1 MAPNKALHRWLL
13 IAQQRKL
20 QPPRGMRDYEPG
32 LWRVITSLRDKWMD
46 LARKWGYDPIE
57 TPVLEHLWVLETKAG
72 QQVRKEIYWFEDKA
86 GRELGLRFDMTV
98 PIARYVAMNPQLPKP
113 IRLCY
118 FSRVWRYDEPQAG
131 RWREF
136 WQYGIELIG
145 SKHVEADAEVIALFT
160 ESYRR
165 VGLDVEVRL
174 FDRRIMES
182 LLEKYGIP
190 DWKKHGILTLIDKR
204 WKIGEDEFK
213 EQLYEQNLSQEQV
226 EALVEFTATR
236 KPLKE
241 SISLIADVEPKL
253 REFYEELVSL
263 LEAYGV
269 LDRILFDASIV
280 RGLEYYTG
288 LVFEAYY
295 TGGDEKWKRL
305 ALGGG
310 GRYDKLLGLYRKPGA
325 PATGFAIGVDRV
337 IMLLKELGL
346 VEEKPEPIDVMVVSA
361 RELYREAIKIA
372 LKLREKGL
380 RVEVDVMRRRI
391 KEALRYANKR
401 NVKILVY
408 VAPREYKERK
418 VVVRNLVDRIQ
429 EYVDI
434 DNITEYVER
443 ELKVWRIS

>member
-1 MAPNKALHRWLL
+1 
-13 IAQQRKL
+13 
-20 QPPRGMRDYEPG
+20 MRDYEPG
-32 LWRVITSLRDKWMD
+32 LWRIINSLRDKWMD

-72 QQVRKEIYWFEDKA
+72 EQVREEIYWFEDKA

-182 LLEKYGIP
+182 LLGKYKIP
-190 DWKKHGILTLIDKR
+190 AEKKHGILTLIDKR

-213 EQLYEQNLSQEQV
+213 KQLYEQNLSKEQV
-226 EALVEFTATR
+226 EALIEFTATR

-241 SISLIADVEPKL
+241 SINLIADVEPKL

-269 LDRILFDASIV
+269 LDKILFDASIV

-288 LVFEAYY
+288 LVFEAYH
-295 TGGDEKWKRL
+295 TRGDEKWKRL

-310 GRYDKLLGLYRKPGA
+310 GRYDELLGLYRKPGA

-337 IMLLKELGL
+337 VILLKELGL
-346 VEEKPEPIDVMVVSA
+346 VEEKNEPIDVLIVSNTS
-361 RELYREAIKIA
+361 LYREAIKIA
-372 LKLREKGL
+372 LRLREEGL
-380 RVEVDVMRRRI
+380 RVELDVMRRRV

-401 NVKILVY
+401 EAKILVY
-408 VAPREYKERK
+408 VAPREYEEGKI
-418 VVVRNLVDRIQ
+418 VVKNLINRVQ
-429 EYVDI
+429 ESVKIEDVVKYV
-434 DNITEYVER
+434 R
-443 ELKVWRIS
+443 ELLVGIKQ